1 MLTLALVP
9 MLAWHISLQQDAA
22 RRSGIEPYRVEWEN
36 DDVRIARVVLAPGE
50 HASAES
56 PSGSVIVY
64 LTANLDGR
72 MPSADATWQAAG
84 PFDMENRGRARFEA
98 LIIQFK
104 RTVPAS
110 MPSPAS
116 PSSYAGRRTMAPTVA
131 LTGYGYPYANWIDY
145 AYREPVKSETLV
157 DTAGVTVTR
166 VRQPASMYQE
176 PAGSDANDRIV
187 VYLRGGYAWPVE
199 GSQGQPGSAW
209 YDGPERVHR
218 GEVRVLPAN
227 TPYPLSN
234 PGGDRS
240 EFIIVARR

>member
-9 MLAWHISLQQDAA
+9 MLAWHISLQQDGA

-36 DDVRIARVVLAPGE
+36 EDVRIARVVLAPGE

-84 PFDMENRGRARFEA
+84 PFDLENRGRARFEA

-104 RTVPAS
+104 RAVPAS
-110 MPSPAS
+110 MATAAS
-116 PSSYAGRRTMAPTVA
+116 PPSSATRRTIEPTVA
-131 LTGYGYPYANWIDY
+131 WTGYGYGYANWIDY
-145 AYREPVKSETLV
+145 AHREPVKSETLV

-176 PAGSDANDRIV
+176 PSGIDANDRVV
-187 VYLRGGYAWPVE
+187 VYLRAGDAWPVDASE
-199 GSQGQPGSAW
+199 RQPGSAR

-218 GEVRVLPAN
+218 GDVRVLPAN

-234 PGGDRS
+234 PGGDPS
-240 EFIIVARR
+240 EFIIVTRR